1 MLMLSVTFRGRCH
14 FAMSLFLAS
23 APLAMLEC
31 HFSWQ
36 VQHAA
41 TLQFH
46 FFVSGAPFGAGMA
59 LVVASAI
66 FGGRCHILG
75 EIWVD
80 SRSATC

>member
-1 MLMLSVTFRGRCH
+1 MRRRCN
-14 FAMSLFLAS
+14 F
-23 APLAMLEC
+23 
-31 HFSWQ
+31 
-36 VQHAA
+36 
-41 TLQFH
+41 T

-66 FGGRCHILG
+66 FGGRCDIFG